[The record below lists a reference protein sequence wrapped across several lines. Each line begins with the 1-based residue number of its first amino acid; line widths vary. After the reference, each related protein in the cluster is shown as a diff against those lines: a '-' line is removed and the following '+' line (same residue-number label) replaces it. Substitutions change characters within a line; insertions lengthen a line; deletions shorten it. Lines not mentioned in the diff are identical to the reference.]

1 VDEKFLWSTFC
12 DLNSEISKEL
22 NLDLKDKVHVVWLL
36 FNLPTMV
43 RKKIDNRIRVLI
55 ENGVTLGHRTMFVVV
70 GDKGRDQVSW
80 GFVRVIGINMLLFW

>member
-1 VDEKFLWSTFC
+1 
-12 DLNSEISKEL
+12 L
-22 NLDLKDKVHVVWLL
+22 NLDEKNKIHVVSLL
-36 FNLPTMV
+36 FSLLTMV

-80 GFVRVIGINMLLFW
+80 GFGLVIGISILLFW